1 MNTHSPVLCR
11 LPPHGP
17 LTASSFS
24 RFFSAQVRSATTTI
38 PRRRPRGELV
48 YKGGEK
54 KKSLYTVVSTHCT
67 RTRAVTFWGLLE
79 TREDSFTQWDTNDVS
94 GVCGAG
100 RTYPAHTH
108 THTHLLCPFSRACVW
123 RPLVHYSLFC
133 SVYLNPTAFVFLFF
147 LAWARIVNRFRRI
160 QASLCAH

>member
-108 THTHLLCPFSRACVW
+108 THPSSLSFFSRVRVAPSCTLFSLLFSVSQPHGLCFSFFPCVGEN
-123 RPLVHYSLFC
+123 C
-133 SVYLNPTAFVFLFF
+133 K
-147 LAWARIVNRFRRI
+147 
-160 QASLCAH
+160 

>member
-108 THTHLLCPFSRACVW
+108 THTPIFSVLFLARACGALLYIIVSSVQCISTP
-123 RPLVHYSLFC
+123 RPLFFFFSLRGRE
-133 SVYLNPTAFVFLFF
+133 L
-147 LAWARIVNRFRRI
+147 
-160 QASLCAH
+160 